1 MAHAKSTL
9 ATNATAVPIV
19 YNKVGLYGA
28 RVRSIVTTVE
38 STSGDNDTF
47 ALCML
52 NPEWRVLHIWTTND
66 ANSGGTDYDIG
77 LYSDGAGTV
86 ISADATACYS
96 DGVTMASAVTALPRD
111 LAFGGGTKGRAIE
124 KLGQFVYEDAGHTT
138 ANKLTEYW
146 LTVTAVDA
154 GTASKTMVFN
164 ILFTV
169 D

>member
-1 MAHAKSTL
+1 
-9 ATNATAVPIV
+9 
-19 YNKVGLYGA
+19 
-28 RVRSIVTTVE
+28 
-38 STSGDNDTF
+38 
-47 ALCML
+47 ML

-66 ANSGGTDYDIG
+66 ANSGGIDYDIG

-146 LTVTAVDA
+146 LSVTAVDA

-164 ILFTV
+164 ILFTA